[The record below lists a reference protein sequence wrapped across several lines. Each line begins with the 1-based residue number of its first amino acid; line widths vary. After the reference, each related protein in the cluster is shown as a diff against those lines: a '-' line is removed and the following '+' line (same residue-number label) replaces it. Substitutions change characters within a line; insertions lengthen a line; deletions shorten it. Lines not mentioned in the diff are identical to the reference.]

1 MEKRC
6 AVDKCVDRSC
16 GVLFGR
22 PFLRR
27 ILCCVEYHA
36 GFHVVAE
43 NREEIYEFL
52 IARRGEYR
60 IVIRVFVHR
69 PVACADPEGR
79 VYHVSA
85 SVHSDRVVVGDGS
98 VVVKVACCRL
108 CVGEHLVE
116 RPGSV
121 LHIGIRVFK
130 RDPLALVYVVENAV
144 GLREHIE
151 ALGAVCEII
160 NFVDAQHIVY
170 VVNVPRLCEVV
181 VLQIRG
187 RHAVTVDGKNE
198 SLALDKHIQLVCVV
212 AASGIGFKH
221 T

>member
-1 MEKRC
+1 MSYQDAYSMTERHRASRLQLLTCIPPAPPRISEPGRIRNSFSMLFSRNVVPIDATWKRGG

-108 CVGEHLVE
+108 CVGDASC
-116 RPGSV
+116 RTSRFRS
-121 LHIGIRVFK
+121 LHRNKGHQARHPCPCLCCRK
-130 RDPLALVYVVENAV
+130 RSWSARTY
-144 GLREHIE
+144 
-151 ALGAVCEII
+151 
-160 NFVDAQHIVY
+160 
-170 VVNVPRLCEVV
+170 
-181 VLQIRG
+181 
-187 RHAVTVDGKNE
+187 
-198 SLALDKHIQLVCVV
+198 
-212 AASGIGFKH
+212 
-221 T
+221 